1 MNVINVNQF
10 TFIQYNLSKRVAHA
24 RLMKKNMVKVID
36 FAQRT

>member
-24 RLMKKNMVKVID
+24 RLMVKVKYGKSN
-36 FAQRT
+36 